1 MKSLSV
7 SERDPP
13 DLKENLSE
21 GEMDMDTERK
31 RKREEA
37 VKEKSSEINHDET
50 STEEIPKNTNKNYPN
65 IKSLPQ
71 QVQNIVSSGSKEAV
85 VPGNGTCLIGTTAVH
100 IEGDTENTAQLA
112 MNLNT
117 HIAMY
122 RDIYL
127 PKIEADFPLTVTIGV
142 AGETKIFPKGQEQ
155 EFFDWLM
162 SSPGAVYMWR
172 GCLDIIALSN
182 MLRMDV
188 DCIVHEEGSVP
199 EVYHFSPDLKFPF
212 NDEDILKPKNPEE
225 LKYPKMTVL
234 NYKNNHYNLIVDKN
248 SMVAQLGSFSHQRE
262 LAKNNN
268 KTKYKIPLEENLQN
282 KIKGLEQAL
291 KESLSE
297 NQRLKE
303 KLHSRST
310 MPDHNKEDFNHKCE
324 ECGKTYADSITLND
338 HINIEHFIFS
348 YICPKC
354 NKGFTQKQNFT
365 THKSNHCKLQENCV
379 CTTCSQSFQNKDQ
392 LASHMKKEHQ
402 PHNFNGCQYCD
413 KIFPTQ
419 EDLNNHEENSHQFN
433 CME

>member
-1 MKSLSV
+1 M
-7 SERDPP
+7 
-13 DLKENLSE
+13 
-21 GEMDMDTERK
+21 
-31 RKREEA
+31 
-37 VKEKSSEINHDET
+37 
-50 STEEIPKNTNKNYPN
+50 
-65 IKSLPQ
+65 
-71 QVQNIVSSGSKEAV
+71 

-100 IEGDTENTAQLA
+100 IEGDTENTTQLA
-112 MNLNT
+112 MDLNT

-212 NDEDILKPKNPEE
+212 NDEDIVKPKDPEE
-225 LKYPKMTVL
+225 KKYPKMTVL

-248 SMVAQLGSFSHQRE
+248 SMVAQLGSFSHQRQ
-262 LAKNNN
+262 LAKSNN
-268 KTKYKIPLEENLQN
+268 KTQYNIPLEEKLQN

-303 KLHSRST
+303 KLHSRSP

-324 ECGKTYADSITLND
+324 ECGKTYADSITLDD
-338 HINIEHFIFS
+338 HISTEHFIFS
-348 YICPKC
+348 YTCPKC
-354 NKGFTQKQNFT
+354 KKGFTQKQNCT
-365 THKSNHCKLQENCV
+365 THKSNHCKL
-379 CTTCSQSFQNKDQ
+379 
-392 LASHMKKEHQ
+392 
-402 PHNFNGCQYCD
+402 
-413 KIFPTQ
+413 
-419 EDLNNHEENSHQFN
+419 
-433 CME
+433 